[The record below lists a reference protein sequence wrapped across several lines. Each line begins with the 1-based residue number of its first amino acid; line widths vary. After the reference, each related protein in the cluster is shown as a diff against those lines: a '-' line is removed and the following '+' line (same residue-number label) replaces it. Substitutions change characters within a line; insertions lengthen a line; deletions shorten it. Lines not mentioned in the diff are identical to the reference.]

1 MMSGV
6 EAPSSAVGHAGVRA
20 NGVSSGNVRARSAV
34 ITALTVTVVA
44 VMLSACGIHISK
56 NGISGNILGHKF
68 SAASHSLPAGF
79 PSEVPLPDNSKV
91 LGGGG
96 VSDSSGTVYDAAFAV
111 SGTVGPATSAYEAK
125 FRSAGYTLSNVHA
138 PSPIS
143 NGSSTTGSGSNST
156 STTVTVTGGTFTA
169 NNGSWTVGVLT
180 GSSSS
185 AVGSELKAGQVGMN
199 ITVTPT
205 SHTSTT

>member
-1 MMSGV
+1 V
-6 EAPSSAVGHAGVRA
+6 
-20 NGVSSGNVRARSAV
+20 
-34 ITALTVTVVA
+34 
-44 VMLSACGIHISK
+44 GIHISK

-169 NNGSWTVGVLT
+169 KQRLVDRGCVDREQLVGRRLRTESRPGRDEHHGDTDQPYLDDVAGVPSAPRREGINRRPRT
-180 GSSSS
+180 RGSSTGHRSRGGRS
-185 AVGSELKAGQVGMN
+185 P
-199 ITVTPT
+199 IR
-205 SHTSTT
+205 